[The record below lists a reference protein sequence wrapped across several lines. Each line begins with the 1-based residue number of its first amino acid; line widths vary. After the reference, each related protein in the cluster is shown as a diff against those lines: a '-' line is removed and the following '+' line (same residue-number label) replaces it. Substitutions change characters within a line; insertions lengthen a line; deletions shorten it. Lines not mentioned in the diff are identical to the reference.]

1 MKMSI
6 KTIAVLGAGHGGA
19 AACADLTRRGFTVRL
34 HARRQEP
41 LADIRARGGLE
52 VRGIHDGF
60 VPLQFLTT
68 DIGEAVSGADLIMLV
83 VPSVAH
89 ESYAKALVPHIR
101 PDVPILLNP
110 GHTGGGLH
118 FLHEVRRAGYSG
130 TVEIGET
137 VTLTYICRMVG
148 PATIEIYSYTKKLG
162 FASIPSRKTIEL
174 YERFQPL
181 YPELVARSS
190 VIETGLSNINAIF
203 HPPGMLMNAGWIEH
217 SGGNFLFYIEGM
229 TESVGRVVS
238 AIDAERL
245 AVAKALGVPATPF
258 LDIFHGAGLTTEEAR
273 ASGSVARACRES
285 APNKTIKSPRSLD
298 HRYVHEDVGYGL
310 VAFSAFGRLA
320 GVPTPVID
328 ANVTLASAAMGIDFW
343 KTGLTLDKMG
353 LEGMDSATLLQRV
366 ADGM

>member
-1 MKMSI
+1 MPI

-19 AACADLTRRGFTVRL
+19 AACADLTRRGFDVRL
-34 HARRQEP
+34 HARRAET
-41 LADIRARGGLE
+41 LAPIRERGGLE
-52 VRGIHDGF
+52 VRGVHKGF
-60 VPLQFLTT
+60 VALPLLTT
-68 DIGEAVSGADLIMLV
+68 DVAQAVKGADLIMLV

-89 ESYAKALVPHIR
+89 ESYAAALAPHVD

-118 FLHEVRRAGYSG
+118 FLHALRRAGYAG
-130 TVEIGET
+130 PVQIGET
-137 VTLTYICRMVG
+137 VTLTYICRMAG

-162 FASIPSRKTIEL
+162 FAALPGKRTAAL
-174 YERFQPL
+174 HAALQPL
-181 YPELVARSS
+181 YPELVSRTS

-217 SGGNFLFYIEGM
+217 THGGFLFYAEGI
-229 TESVGRVVS
+229 TETVGRVVS

-245 AVAKALGVPATPF
+245 AIAAALEVPARPF
-258 LDIFHGAGLTTEEAR
+258 LDVFHGAGLTTEAAR
-273 ASGSVARACRES
+273 ASGSVSRGCRES
-285 APNKTIKSPRSLD
+285 APNRTIKSPPTLD

-328 ANVTLASAAMGIDFW
+328 SHVTLAGAAMGIDFW
-343 KTGLTLDKMG
+343 KSGLTLEKMG
-353 LEGMDSATLLQRV
+353 LDGVRKDELLARV
-366 ADGM
+366 AEGL